1 MLSEYPVF
9 SVPKLKYLGAKYDI
23 ANFDYLVNKK
33 VYKYYKNVLKTK
45 RALTE
50 LWDLTDRVV
59 LFQTLYPIRYNELK
73 QSNDE
78 IIPVD
83 CFMDEKLHFSV
94 RVGNT
99 TRTFKLSESEFLRRS
114 EEIRKNLF
122 NEIKKE
128 LDKLYGY
135 FIIYENDENYY
146 ITDKNI
152 VNGKYK
158 VLFECK
164 NGEVIKSNKMFEEF
178 IHL

>member
-1 MLSEYPVF
+1 MPSEYPVF
-9 SVPKLKYLGAKYDI
+9 SVPKLKYLCAKYNI
-23 ANFDYLVNKK
+23 ANYKDLINKK

-50 LWDLTDRVV
+50 LWNLTDKVV
-59 LFQTLYPIRYNELK
+59 LFQTLYPVRYSELK

-78 IIPVD
+78 IVPVD
-83 CFMDEKLHFSV
+83 CFMDDKIHFSV
-94 RVGNT
+94 RTGNT
-99 TRTFKLSESEFLRRS
+99 TRIFKLSENEFLRRS

-122 NEIKKE
+122 NKIKKE

-135 FIIYENDENYY
+135 FIIYEDDENYY

-158 VLFECK
+158 ILFECK
-164 NGEVIKSNKMFEEF
+164 NGEVVKNNEMFENF
-178 IHL
+178 VRL